1 MSRIIGIVSGKG
13 GVGKTTVTANLA
25 IALTK
30 LNKRVLV
37 IDCNISTPHL
47 AYYFGLK
54 EYSVTLNNILREEI
68 PSIYAPVFCNDVM
81 LIPSSEE
88 IKDLINIDVG
98 KLRNVVEDIERFG
111 NYDYILL
118 DSAPGLGREALSV
131 LEVAREIIFVTSPTI
146 PNVSDVTRCAELANK
161 LGNKKFYIVLNMV
174 RGKDYEL
181 NYANAEGFFHS
192 YVLGKIPFSEE
203 IMDSTALGIP
213 LLTAKPRS
221 KIAETFMEIASNLA
235 GIEYKRE
242 SLLENLKSFF
252 REKINLKRKI

>member
-13 GVGKTTVTANLA
+13 GVGKTTVAANLA

-30 LNKRVLV
+30 LNKRVLL

-47 AYYFGLK
+47 AYYLGLK
-54 EYSVTLNNILREEI
+54 DYSITLNNILREEI
-68 PSIYAPVFCNDVM
+68 SPIYAPVFCNEVM

-88 IKDLINIDVG
+88 IKDLLNVDVG
-98 KLRNVVEDIERFG
+98 KLKNVVEELERFG

-118 DSAPGLGREALSV
+118 DSAPGLGKEALSV

-146 PNVSDVTRCAELANK
+146 PTVSDVTRCAELANK

-181 NYANAEGFFHS
+181 SYENAEDFFHS
-192 YVLGKIPFSEE
+192 YILGKIPFSEE
-203 IMDSTALGIP
+203 IIDTTSLGTP
-213 LLTAKPRS
+213 FLTAKPNS
-221 KIAETFMEIASNLA
+221 KIVETFMEIAANLA
-235 GIEYKRE
+235 GIEYRK
-242 SLLENLKSFF
+242 KSFF
-252 REKINLKRKI
+252 EKFKNFFRRKD